1 MCVMPQTQDFDGIEA
16 RCFDT
21 LSTNIINAAARVQCR
36 EHHNRQG
43 VVFFSLILFAL
54 CCVHVQLGALT
65 DFDIFAC
72 YYQIYTQHR
81 HFLASSAF
89 SSIRAEWLHLIRQV

>member
-1 MCVMPQTQDFDGIEA
+1 MPQTQDFDGIEA

-36 EHHNRQG
+36 EHHISQG
-43 VVFFSLILFAL
+43 VAFLSLILFAL

-65 DFDIFAC
+65 DFDIFAR
-72 YYQIYTQHR
+72 YYQIYTQQWR
-81 HFLASSAF
+81 FLASSAF
-89 SSIRAEWLHLIRQV
+89 PSI